1 MTVQRTIAH
10 RWCKGTGKP
19 LAQANGLHDT
29 SPAGTIN
36 PLDKREFD
44 VSIGLPVPS
53 TEISIRDDN
62 GRDLPQ
68 GESGEIC
75 VRGPQV
81 TPGYWNRPEET
92 RKTFDADGFLHTGDI
107 GYVNKQGSVFI
118 LDRKK
123 DMILVSGFNVY
134 PHKVE

>member
-1 MTVQRTIAH
+1 MFFFLMIRRPPRSTRT
-10 RWCKGTGKP
+10 
-19 LAQANGLHDT
+19 DT
-29 SPAGTIN
+29 LFPYTTLFRS
-36 PLDKREFD
+36 
-44 VSIGLPVPS
+44 
-53 TEISIRDDN
+53 
-62 GRDLPQ
+62 

-107 GYVNKQGSVFI
+107 GYVNKQGYVFI

-134 PHKVE
+134 PNEVESVAMEHPDVLEAAALGVPDEHSGEVGKVGW